1 MRKENTIYIYKKA
14 RKVNKK
20 QKMKLIAKAK
30 VIEKKSV
37 IFEWMKCFTQKIQ
50 VVKVN

>member
-20 QKMKLIAKAK
+20 QKSQ
-30 VIEKKSV
+30 KKISN
-37 IFEWMKCFTQKIQ
+37 F
-50 VVKVN
+50 